1 MEYVIL
7 GAGAAG
13 ITAAKTIRKADKNGK
28 ITVISTDTQVHSRC
42 MLHKYLSHERDAAGI
57 SFVGKQPDGQKP
69 CHHVQAPERHT
80 ERQQPARL
88 HHGSVHD

>member
-13 ITAAKTIRKADKNGK
+13 ITAAKTIRKADREGK

-42 MLHKYLSHERDAAGI
+42 MLI
-57 SFVGKQPDGQKP
+57 NI
-69 CHHVQAPERHT
+69 
-80 ERQQPARL
+80 
-88 HHGSVHD
+88 